1 MRSPR
6 NASVVGKESRQ
17 SSKPYNRLAAPRL
30 LMRNTLSTN
39 DELFRTGRR
48 HTVRYKL
55 KRNYGPRKVH
65 MLRPFA
71 RIAAA
76 FAIAP
81 LALIALGFA
90 LAVEATVAS
99 RRRAIESADT
109 KREYYFDTR
118 ARGARSV
125 R

>member
-1 MRSPR
+1 M
-6 NASVVGKESRQ
+6 G
-17 SSKPYNRLAAPRL
+17 
-30 LMRNTLSTN
+30 NTLSTR
-39 DELFRTGRR
+39 DELFDAGRPN
-48 HTVRYKL
+48 TVTAML
-55 KRNYGPRKVH
+55 KRNYDQRKFH

-90 LAVEATVAS
+90 LAVEATAS
-99 RRRAIESADT
+99 RRPRETESVST
-109 KREYYFDTR
+109 KRKYYFDTQQ
-118 ARGARSV
+118 ARGARPV